1 MCELLGLSFSECI
14 SPTFSFAGLLKGSPL
29 NPDGWGVSF
38 YPNESKSATIFKE
51 PITANSSQ
59 LAKFLFSY
67 SNLRSK
73 LFLAHI
79 RNSSAGTVSH
89 ADTHPFSRCYNS
101 LEWLFA
107 HNGTLHSPQYLAG
120 LTYIPVGQTDSER
133 AFCFLLSEIR
143 KQKITPVKQR
153 KYCGYS
159 QTDFEAIYEI
169 LMFINEQGE
178 GAFNT
183 VFADGTHLFAYRD
196 VDGARPLYYLKRS
209 YPFSQTALRDSEL
222 SINLNLE
229 KGHTEKG
236 YVVAS
241 ACLSSEDWQSFEP
254 GQLIVFRDG
263 QIIEDFSP

>member
-1 MCELLGLSFSECI
+1 M
-14 SPTFSFAGLLKGSPL
+14 
-29 NPDGWGVSF
+29 
-38 YPNESKSATIFKE
+38 
-51 PITANSSQ
+51 
-59 LAKFLFSY
+59 
-67 SNLRSK
+67 
-73 LFLAHI
+73 
-79 RNSSAGTVSH
+79 
-89 ADTHPFSRCYNS
+89 
-101 LEWLFA
+101 
-107 HNGTLHSPQYLAG
+107 HSPQYLAG

-196 VDGARPLYYLKRS
+196 VDGARPLYYLERS
-209 YPFSQTALRDSEL
+209 YPFNQTVLRNSEL
-222 SINLNLE
+222 QINLNLE
-229 KGHTEKG
+229 KAHTEKG

-241 ACLSSEDWQSFEP
+241 EPLSFERWCSFGN
-254 GQLIVFRDG
+254 GQMMVFRNG
-263 QIIEDFSP
+263 QKVAESSLT